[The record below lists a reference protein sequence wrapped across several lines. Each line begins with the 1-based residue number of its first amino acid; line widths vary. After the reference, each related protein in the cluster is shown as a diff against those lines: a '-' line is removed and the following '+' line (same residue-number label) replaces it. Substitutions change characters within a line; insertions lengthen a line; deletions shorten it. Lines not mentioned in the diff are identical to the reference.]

1 MTTDKSQAISA
12 WLDEQAPAMLTLL
25 GELVDIDSGSH
36 DKVGVDRAGARLAR
50 FYAEH
55 SICVTT
61 IPVADFGDILRAE
74 TGPVSHNSGR
84 RNYLLMGHRDT
95 VFGKGEA
102 ARRPF
107 STRDGRAYG
116 PGVADMKG
124 GLVMNAFVMAAL
136 KRFAPE
142 IPAISLM
149 TGDEEIGSATA
160 RPTIEAEAK
169 CAVAVFNSEPGRV
182 SGNIVT
188 GRKGGFSYRF
198 DITGKAAH
206 SGVNFTEGAS
216 AIAELA
222 HKINAL
228 HALTRVDD
236 GMTLNVGLVGGG
248 VSVNTVAP
256 TASGEVDVRFV
267 TNAQRDALIEAID
280 AIMANSSVAG
290 TSTKAVRDS
299 DFFPLVP
306 TPRSAELTRRYLEIA
321 RSIGLDIAGEFT
333 GGCADSGFA
342 ASAGAPTICGVG
354 PVGGKAHTEE
364 EYIEITTLAQ
374 RARVAALTICAMVQ

>member
-1 MTTDKSQAISA
+1 MTTDKTGAIST
-12 WLDEQAPAMLTLL
+12 WLDEQAPAMLALL
-25 GELVDIDSGSH
+25 GELVDIDSGSY
-36 DKVGVDRAGARLAR
+36 DKAGVDRVGARLVR

-55 SICVTT
+55 LIDVTT
-61 IPVADFGDILRAE
+61 VAVPDFGDILRAT
-74 TGPVSHNSGR
+74 TGPVRHSAGR
-84 RNYLLMGHRDT
+84 RNYLMMGHRDT

-116 PGVADMKG
+116 PGVADMKA

-142 IPAISLM
+142 IPVVALM

-160 RPTIEAEAK
+160 RPYIEADAK

-228 HALTRVDD
+228 HALTRVED
-236 GMTLNVGLVGGG
+236 GMTLNVGIVGGG
-248 VSVNTVAP
+248 VSVNTIAP

-267 TNAQRDALIEAID
+267 TNAQRDWLIEAID
-280 AIMANSSVAG
+280 AIMANSSVLG
-290 TSTKAVRDS
+290 TCTKAVRDS

-306 TPRSAELTRRYLEIA
+306 TPLSDGLTMRYLQVA
-321 RSIGLDIAGEFT
+321 RNIGLDIAGEFT

-364 EYIEITTLAQ
+364 EYIEIATLAQ
-374 RARVAALTICAMVQ
+374 RARVAALTICAMAQ

>member
-1 MTTDKSQAISA
+1 MTTDKAEAISV
-12 WLDEQAPAMLTLL
+12 WLVEQAPAMLALL

-36 DKVGVDRAGARLAR
+36 DKAGVDRVGTRLVR

-55 SICVTT
+55 SIGVTT

-74 TGPVSHNSGR
+74 TGPVSYSSGR
-84 RNYLLMGHRDT
+84 RNYLMMGHRDT

-102 ARRPF
+102 TRRPF
-107 STRDGRAYG
+107 STHDGRAYG

-142 IPAISLM
+142 IPVVSLM

-160 RPTIEAEAK
+160 RPHIEVEAK

-188 GRKGGFSYRF
+188 GRKGGFGYRF

-228 HALTRVDD
+228 HALTDVAE

-280 AIMANSSVAG
+280 AIMANSSVSG

-306 TPRSAELTRRYLEIA
+306 TPRSEELTRRYLDIA
-321 RSIGLDIAGEFT
+321 KSIGLDIAGEFT

-354 PVGGKAHTEE
+354 PIGGKAHTEE
-364 EYIEITTLAQ
+364 EYIEIATLAQ
-374 RARVAALTICAMVQ
+374 RARVAALTICAMAQ

>member
-1 MTTDKSQAISA
+1 MTDKAEAIFA
-12 WLDEQAPAMLTLL
+12 WLDEQAPTMLALL

-36 DKVGVDRAGARLAR
+36 DKAGVDRVGARLAR

-55 SICVTT
+55 SIGVTT
-61 IPVADFGDILRAE
+61 IPVHDFGDILRAE
-74 TGPVSHNSGR
+74 TGPVSHSAGR
-84 RNYLLMGHRDT
+84 HNYLMMGHRDT
-95 VFGKGEA
+95 VFGKGEV

-107 STRDGRAYG
+107 SIRDGRAYG

-142 IPAISLM
+142 IPVVCLM
-149 TGDEEIGSATA
+149 SGDEEIGSATA

-198 DITGKAAH
+198 DIAGKAAH

-228 HALTRVDD
+228 HALTDVEQ
-236 GMTLNVGLVGGG
+236 GLTLNVGLVGGG

-256 TASGEVDVRFV
+256 TASGEVDVRFI

-280 AIMANSSVAG
+280 AIMATSSVPG
-290 TSTKAVRDS
+290 TSTKALRDS
-299 DFFPLVP
+299 DFLPLVP
-306 TPRSAELTRRYLEIA
+306 TPQSEELTGRYLAIA

-354 PVGGKAHTEE
+354 PIGGKAHTED
-364 EYIEITTLAQ
+364 EYIEIASLAQ
-374 RARVAALTICAMVQ
+374 RARVAALTICAMAR

>member
-1 MTTDKSQAISA
+1 MTTDKAGAISA
-12 WLDEQAPAMLTLL
+12 WLDEQPHAMLALL

-36 DKVGVDRAGARLAR
+36 DKAGVDRVGARLAR

-55 SICVTT
+55 SIDITT
-61 IPVADFGDILRAE
+61 IPVRDFGDILRAE
-74 TGPVSHNSGR
+74 TGPVSHGSGR

-142 IPAISLM
+142 IPVVALM

-160 RPTIEAEAK
+160 RPYIEAEAK

-182 SGNIVT
+182 SGNVVT

-198 DITGKAAH
+198 DIAGKAAH

-228 HALTRVDD
+228 HALTRIED
-236 GMTLNVGLVGGG
+236 GMTLNVGIVSGG
-248 VSVNTVAP
+248 VSVNTIAP

-267 TNAQRDALIEAID
+267 TNAQRDWLIEAID
-280 AIMANSSVAG
+280 AIMANSFVLG
-290 TSTKAVRDS
+290 TCTKAVRDS

-306 TPRSAELTRRYLEIA
+306 TPHSEALTRRYLEVA
-321 RSIGLDIAGEFT
+321 RSVGLDIAGEFT

-354 PVGGKAHTEE
+354 PVGGKAHTAE
-364 EYIEITTLAQ
+364 EYIEIGTLAQ
-374 RARVAALTICAMVQ
+374 RARVAALTICAMAG